1 MSISKKDMGARAAK
15 AAQMAPSIE
24 DRLRHARDLSSSHP
38 ADDAPTP
45 LAERIEYSTES
56 IAKSFN
62 ASEVVVTSLGA
73 RLEMIALDMI
83 DPNPFNAR
91 KIYRTSRVS
100 ELAASIGAHG
110 QEIPGVA
117 TPREGRFV
125 LAAGHYR
132 LRALK
137 LIGAKSMALMI
148 HEGLSDRELYAH
160 SYRENAER
168 EAQSAL
174 DNALSWREL
183 LDQGVYASETE
194 IAEVTGMS
202 LPNVNKTIAA
212 LRLSPNVLDFIK
224 EDPKT
229 FALSVL
235 YELALYEAVVGETRA
250 LTMAKLVADGEAGRK
265 EIQEARALNKTLADL
280 CLSSKI
286 LEVIESAPKAF
297 EISVLKDLKRYE
309 EVAGPVDALD
319 IAMLVARGEAGRREI
334 QEALDQITSPRERK
348 RKETSR
354 QYKIHREDQQIGSI
368 KEWDSSGKVTF
379 EVVLTD
385 AKDRAILIAELR
397 KRFGVK
403 D

>member
-1 MSISKKDMGARAAK
+1 MAISKRDMGARAAK

-38 ADDAPTP
+38 ADDAPAP
-45 LAERIEYSTES
+45 PVELNENPS
-56 IAKSFN
+56 
-62 ASEVVVTSLGA
+62 ASVTTANHATEVVVTDLGA
-73 RLEMIALDMI
+73 RLEMIALDLI

-117 TPREGRFV
+117 TPRNGRIV

-137 LIGAKSMALMI
+137 LIGAKSMALLI

-183 LDQGVYASETE
+183 LDQGIYASETE

-202 LPNVNKTIAA
+202 LPNVNKTMAA
-212 LRLSPNVLDFIK
+212 LRLSPTVLDFVK

-229 FALSVL
+229 YALSVL
-235 YELALYEAVVGETRA
+235 YELALYEGVAGETKA
-250 LTMAKLVADGEAGRK
+250 LAMAKLVAESEAGRK
-265 EIQEARALNKTLADL
+265 EIQEARAFIKGLAE
-280 CLSSKI
+280 LSLSPKI
-286 LEVIESAPKAF
+286 LEVVEDAPKAF
-297 EISVLKDLKRYE
+297 EISVLKELKRYE
-309 EVAGPVDALD
+309 EVAGPVKALD

-334 QEALDQITSPRERK
+334 QEELDQIESPRERK

-385 AKDRAILIAELR
+385 PKDRAILIAELR
-397 KRFGVK
+397 ERFGVK

>member
-1 MSISKKDMGARAAK
+1 MSISKKDMGARAIR

-24 DRLRHARDLSSSHP
+24 DRLRHARDLAAYHP
-38 ADDAPTP
+38 ADETP
-45 LAERIEYSTES
+45 KTIFEHQKEIVNNNKNSELDDLNKDNEIVKKKLDDNNNKNSGVTDYSGVS
-56 IAKSFN
+56 IPEHNTAGN
-62 ASEVVVTSLGA
+62 RVITSAGGQLKLIP
-73 RLEMIALDMI
+73 LEQI

-117 TPREGRFV
+117 TVRGDRIV

-137 LIGAKSMALMI
+137 MIGAKTMALMI
-148 HEGLSDRELYAH
+148 HDGLSNRDLYAH

-202 LPNVNKTIAA
+202 LPNVNKTMAA
-212 LRLSPNVLDFIK
+212 LRLSVAVLDFIK

-229 FALSVL
+229 FAMSVL
-235 YELALYEAVVGETRA
+235 YELALYENVAGTVKA
-250 LTMAKLVADGEAGRK
+250 LAIAKLVSTNDAGRK
-265 EIQEARALNKTLADL
+265 EIQEARANV
-280 CLSSKI
+280 
-286 LEVIESAPKAF
+286 E
-297 EISVLKDLKRYE
+297 
-309 EVAGPVDALD
+309 
-319 IAMLVARGEAGRREI
+319 
-334 QEALDQITSPRERK
+334 SPRERK

-354 QYKIHREDQQIGSI
+354 QYKIQHEGQQIGSL
-368 KEWDSSGKVTF
+368 KEWDSGKVIL
-379 EVVLTD
+379 EIMLTD
-385 AKDRAILIAELR
+385 MKERSSLIAELKEKFNLR
-397 KRFGVK
+397 